1 MQDRSDEPLAGS
13 RLTLDE
19 DGRQTLSAM
28 VAGDHASDAAADSLK
43 LGTVA
48 HEARQLIHGVPY
60 VSVVRL
66 QLSTDISAAA
76 RALEQLGHAGTHIA
90 QQWAGRRLAA
100 PPGGYPA
107 PLRPRRSTNEKM
119 ADRDTTG
126 ARSST
131 AA

>member
-1 MQDRSDEPLAGS
+1 
-13 RLTLDE
+13 
-19 DGRQTLSAM
+19 M
-28 VAGDHASDAAADSLK
+28 VAGDHASDASADSLK

-48 HEARQLIHGVPY
+48 NEARQLIHGVPY

-100 PPGGYPA
+100 PPGGYPDLYG
-107 PLRPRRSTNEKM
+107 PPESTNEKM
-119 ADRDTTG
+119 ADLDTTR
-126 ARSST
+126 ATSST
-131 AA
+131 APGSSRQPWPIGA

>member
-19 DGRQTLSAM
+19 DSRQTLSAV

-48 HEARQLIHGVPY
+48 HEARQLIHGPPY

-66 QLSTDISAAA
+66 QPSTDISAAA
-76 RALEQLGHAGTHIA
+76 RPLE
-90 QQWAGRRLAA
+90 
-100 PPGGYPA
+100 
-107 PLRPRRSTNEKM
+107 
-119 ADRDTTG
+119 
-126 ARSST
+126 
-131 AA
+131 